1 MRSSAPPLRFAT
13 RCLYGLGQAAEG
25 INATAF
31 NLFALFYYNQVL
43 GLSGALAGLAL
54 GIALVVDAIVD
65 PLIGVL
71 SDAWR
76 SPLGRR
82 HPFMYASVLPL
93 AISFALLFNPQV
105 QGEASLFAW
114 LLAFSILARASISV
128 FTIPHFALGAE
139 LSEEPSERTAI
150 VTHRQFFSVL
160 GAALVIGL
168 GFGGFLADAPGAARP
183 ALDPRSYGFLAIALS
198 FAMAVAMSV
207 SAVGTQQRARCLPQP
222 GSVRPGAGV
231 KRALAWMFSELRGV
245 LRNRSFRALFAGVLV
260 LYSMVGVD
268 AALYLHFTT
277 FFWEITSSE
286 QTYYWGAFTI
296 GVLLGSSQTVALC
309 RRFEKRSVLIG
320 GTAGWA
326 LFQILPAALRL
337 FELLPPNRT
346 QELFAILLVIAC
358 LKGACVVQAWI
369 VYGSMLADVA
379 DEYDLET
386 GRRSEGTLFAA
397 VSFANQAMSGIGSV
411 LAGLILELLAWPTG
425 ATIVSAAQIP
435 AEKLFWIG
443 VLYGPLVGGFSVLG
457 IAFYARYRID
467 RARHAQILAQ
477 LHVRSNV

>member
-1 MRSSAPPLRFAT
+1 MRNRGPRLGFAS

-25 INATAF
+25 IKTNAF
-31 NLFALFYYNQVL
+31 SLFALFYYNQIL

-54 GIALVVDAIVD
+54 GIALLVDAIVD

-93 AISFALLFNPQV
+93 AISFALLFNPPLR
-105 QGEASLFAW
+105 GEVGLFAW
-114 LLAFSILARASISV
+114 LLAFSVLARASISL
-128 FTIPHFALGAE
+128 FTIPHIALGAE
-139 LSEEPSERTAI
+139 LSDEPSERTAL

-183 ALDPRSYGFLAIALS
+183 ALDPRSYGFLALALAC
-198 FAMAVAMSV
+198 AMAVAMSV

-222 GSVRPGAGV
+222 RNALPGAGV
-231 KRALAWMFSELRGV
+231 WRAFAWLLSELRGV
-245 LRNRSFRALFAGVLV
+245 LCNRSFRALFAGVLV
-260 LYSMVGVD
+260 LYAMVGVD
-268 AALYLHFTT
+268 TALYLHFTT

-286 QTYYWGAFTI
+286 QTYYWGAFAI
-296 GVLLGSSQTVALC
+296 GLLLGGSQTVAFC

-337 FELLPPNRT
+337 CGALPPNRT
-346 QELFAILLVIAC
+346 RELFAILLVIAC
-358 LKGACVVQAWI
+358 AKGACVVQAWI

-425 ATIVSAAQIP
+425 TAVVSAAQIP
-435 AEKLFWIG
+435 AQKLFWIG
-443 VLYGPLVGGFSVLG
+443 VLYGPIVGGFSALG
-457 IAFYARYRID
+457 IVFYARYRID
-467 RARHAQILAQ
+467 RARHSQILAQ
-477 LHVRSNV
+477 LQARSNA